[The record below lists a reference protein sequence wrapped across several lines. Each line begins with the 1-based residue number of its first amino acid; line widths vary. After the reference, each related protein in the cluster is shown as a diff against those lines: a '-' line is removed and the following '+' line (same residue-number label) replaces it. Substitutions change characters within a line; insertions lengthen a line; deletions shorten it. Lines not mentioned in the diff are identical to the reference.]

1 MAKSFSI
8 VIPAR
13 LASTRLP
20 EKLLRVVKGKP
31 LIQWTWEN
39 ALKTKA
45 ANVTVVTDS
54 KEIFTAIHS
63 NGGQAFMT
71 AEHHE
76 TGTDRINEYITETN
90 LPDDELIINLQG
102 DEPLLSPDLVN
113 DLADFMIENN
123 FNFSTL
129 CKPFESDEELKDIN
143 KVKVQ
148 LSEDQKAVAFSR
160 EPLGNLSIKHN
171 FHHIGVYGYSAGV
184 LTYFAGLVQTNNE
197 KREKLEQ
204 LRALD
209 NNLDI
214 HVLKIDECRSFGID
228 TLEDLKKFEGLL
240 TNET

>member
-1 MAKSFSI
+1 
-8 VIPAR
+8 
-13 LASTRLP
+13 
-20 EKLLRVVKGKP
+20 
-31 LIQWTWEN
+31 
-39 ALKTKA
+39 
-45 ANVTVVTDS
+45 
-54 KEIFTAIHS
+54 
-63 NGGQAFMT
+63 MT

-76 TGTDRINEYITETN
+76 TGTDRINEYITETS

-102 DEPLLSPDLVN
+102 DEPLLSPDLVD
-113 DLADFMIENN
+113 DLADFMINNN

-129 CKPFESDEELKDIN
+129 CKPFESDKELKDIN

-148 LSEDQKAVAFSR
+148 LSEDKKAVAFSR
-160 EPLGNLSIKHN
+160 EPLGDLSIKQN

-184 LTYFAGLVQTNNE
+184 LTYFAGLEQTNNE

-228 TLEDLKKFEGLL
+228 TLEDLNKFEELL
-240 TNET
+240 TNEI

>member
-1 MAKSFSI
+1 MAKSFSV

-54 KEIFTAIHS
+54 KEIFNAIHN

-76 TGTDRINEYITETN
+76 TGTDRINEYITETS

-102 DEPLLSPDLVN
+102 DEPLLSSDLVD
-113 DLADFMIENN
+113 DLADFMINNN

-148 LSEDQKAVAFSR
+148 LSEDKKAVAFSR
-160 EPLGNLSIKHN
+160 EPLGDLSIKQN
-171 FHHIGVYGYSAGV
+171 FHHIGVYGYSAHV
-184 LTYFAGLVQTNNE
+184 LTYFAGLEQTNNE
-197 KREKLEQ
+197 KKEKLEQ

-228 TLEDLKKFEGLL
+228 TLEDLNKFEGLL
-240 TNET
+240 TNEI

>member
-1 MAKSFSI
+1 MARSFSI

-13 LASTRLP
+13 LKSTRLS
-20 EKLLRVVKGKP
+20 EKLLKVVKGKP

-54 KEIFTAIHS
+54 KDIFTAIHS

-113 DLADFMIENN
+113 DLADFMIDNN
-123 FNFSTL
+123 FYFSTL

-148 LSEDQKAVAFSR
+148 LSEDKKAVAFSR
-160 EPLGNLSIKHN
+160 EPLGDLSIKQN

-184 LTYFAGLVQTNNE
+184 LTYFAELEQTNNE

-228 TLEDLKKFEGLL
+228 TLEDLNKFEGLL

>member
-20 EKLLRVVKGKP
+20 EKLLKVVKGKP

-54 KEIFTAIHS
+54 KEIFNAIHN

-76 TGTDRINEYITETN
+76 TGTDRINEYITETS

-102 DEPLLSPDLVN
+102 DEPLLSSDLVD
-113 DLADFMIENN
+113 DLADFMINNN

-148 LSEDQKAVAFSR
+148 LSEDKKAVAFSR
-160 EPLGNLSIKHN
+160 EPLGDLSIKQN